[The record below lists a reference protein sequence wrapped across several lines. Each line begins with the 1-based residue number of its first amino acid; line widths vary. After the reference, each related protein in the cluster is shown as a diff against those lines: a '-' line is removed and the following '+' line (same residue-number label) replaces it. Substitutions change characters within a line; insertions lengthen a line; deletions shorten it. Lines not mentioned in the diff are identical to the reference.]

1 MPRSRNRARTTAAR
15 NATRRR
21 WDWRRV
27 AGGIAEFLRNLAL
40 IAVGTPFIEPLLN
53 GADIDI
59 SRAAI
64 GSGIGL
70 IVFSFALIL
79 DHERSD

>member
-1 MPRSRNRARTTAAR
+1 MPRSRTRTPAKRTVARK
-15 NATRRR
+15 R

-40 IAVGTPFIEPLLN
+40 IAVGTPFVEPLLD
-53 GADIDI
+53 GAEIDL

-70 IVFSFALIL
+70 IVFGFALIL